1 MNDLDPKKQGAAA
14 SSPPWRSGD
23 RHSSKL
29 DRLLRSAAQ
38 AREEVPAA
46 MPFGFDTRVAALWR
60 AQEEAT
66 AIGLTHLVR
75 AVALIAVAVI
85 AVAGAGTYR
94 EATVTPDTDEPFA
107 NEYVIADSTIQTE
120 LLQ

>member
-1 MNDLDPKKQGAAA
+1 MNDLDQKI
-14 SSPPWRSGD
+14 
-23 RHSSKL
+23 

-60 AQEEAT
+60 TQEEAT
-66 AIGLTHLVR
+66 ATGLTHLIR

-85 AVAGAGTYR
+85 AVAAAGTYR
-94 EATVTPDTDEPFA
+94 EATATPDTDEPFA
-107 NEYVIADSTIQTE
+107 NEYVVADSTIQTE
-120 LLQ
+120 FLQ

>member
-1 MNDLDPKKQGAAA
+1 MNDLDQKI
-14 SSPPWRSGD
+14 
-23 RHSSKL
+23 

-66 AIGLTHLVR
+66 AIGLRHLIR

-85 AVAGAGTYR
+85 TAAAAGTYL
-94 EATVTPDTDEPFA
+94 EAAATSDTDEPFA

-120 LLQ
+120 FLQ

>member
-1 MNDLDPKKQGAAA
+1 MNNLGQKI
-14 SSPPWRSGD
+14 
-23 RHSSKL
+23 

-38 AREEVPAA
+38 ARENVPAA

-60 AQEEAT
+60 AQDEAT
-66 AIGLTHLVR
+66 AIGVTHLVR
-75 AVALIAVAVI
+75 AVALIAVAVM
-85 AVAGAGTYR
+85 AVAAAGTYR

-120 LLQ
+120 FLQ

>member
-1 MNDLDPKKQGAAA
+1 MNDLDQKI
-14 SSPPWRSGD
+14 
-23 RHSSKL
+23 

-38 AREEVPAA
+38 AREEVPAT

-60 AQEEAT
+60 AQEETT
-66 AIGLTHLVR
+66 AIGLTHLIR
-75 AVALIAVAVI
+75 AVTLIAAVVI
-85 AVAGAGTYR
+85 AVAAAGTYR
-94 EATVTPDTDEPFA
+94 EAAATREADEPFA

>member
-1 MNDLDPKKQGAAA
+1 MNDLDKKI
-14 SSPPWRSGD
+14 
-23 RHSSKL
+23 
-29 DRLLRSAAQ
+29 DRLLRSAAE

-66 AIGLTHLVR
+66 ATGLTRLIR
-75 AVALIAVAVI
+75 AVALIAVAMI
-85 AVAGAGTYR
+85 AIAAAETYR
-94 EATVTPDTDEPFA
+94 EATATPDTDEPFA

>member
-1 MNDLDPKKQGAAA
+1 MNNLDQKI
-14 SSPPWRSGD
+14 
-23 RHSSKL
+23 

-38 AREEVPAA
+38 AGEKVPAT

-60 AQEEAT
+60 AQEETT
-66 AIGLTHLVR
+66 AIGLTHLIR
-75 AVALIAVAVI
+75 AVTLIAVVVI
-85 AVAGAGTYR
+85 AVVAAGTYR
-94 EATVTPDTDEPFA
+94 EAIATRDTDELFA

>member
-1 MNDLDPKKQGAAA
+1 MNDLDQKI
-14 SSPPWRSGD
+14 
-23 RHSSKL
+23 

-38 AREEVPAA
+38 ASEKVPPS

-66 AIGLTHLVR
+66 AMGLTHLIR
-75 AVALIAVAVI
+75 AVALIAVTVI
-85 AVAGAGTYR
+85 AVAAAGTYR
-94 EATVTPDTDEPFA
+94 EATTTPDTDEPFA

-120 LLQ
+120 FLQ

>member
-1 MNDLDPKKQGAAA
+1 MNELDQKI
-14 SSPPWRSGD
+14 
-23 RHSSKL
+23 

-38 AREEVPAA
+38 AGEKVPPS

-66 AIGLTHLVR
+66 TMGLTHLIR
-75 AVALIAVAVI
+75 AVALIAVTVI
-85 AVAGAGTYR
+85 AVAAAGTYR
-94 EATVTPDTDEPFA
+94 EAIATPDTDEPFA

-120 LLQ
+120 FLQ